1 MVLKYKGSNLDVMCI
16 VFWTILLKISSS
28 SFSYWMG
35 NIKKLQQYIMPTQRF
50 SLAKSLRH
58 ERRHRALIC
67 LVLVWAGVWV
77 TPATFDDH
85 HSCSSGQSTR
95 KGDSIIG
102 HFSGGFSKKISS
114 KDYLSL
120 CHFQFQ
126 NLVKTFC
133 ICFYFVCLSLILLHL
148 SLRFVL
154 SVTADYL
161 FILLRNKNNGS
172 LMAVPLTRKDS
183 Q

>member
-1 MVLKYKGSNLDVMCI
+1 
-16 VFWTILLKISSS
+16 
-28 SFSYWMG
+28 
-35 NIKKLQQYIMPTQRF
+35 MPTQRF

-133 ICFYFVCLSLILLHL
+133 ICFYFVCLSLILLHPVAELRCSLQTKTQFFLGWKSQPEICTISDSWLLIYITEKQKQWQYHWHARIL
-148 SLRFVL
+148 SKK
-154 SVTADYL
+154 
-161 FILLRNKNNGS
+161 RNNIVF
-172 LMAVPLTRKDS
+172 LMAAIS
-183 Q
+183 